1 MKVLIV
7 LFAAW
12 MATFAMADANMW
24 YAITPSGGAPAAS
37 GIGEIWA
44 SDARLW
50 TSGLSG
56 ANALEARGK
65 TEMLSNASPL
75 DTTPY
80 RGMLL
85 IFH

>member
-1 MKVLIV
+1 MRTLFIV
-7 LFAAW
+7 SAAL
-12 MATFAMADANMW
+12 MAASAMADVNKW
-24 YAITPSGGAPAAS
+24 YAITPSGGVPVAS
-37 GIGEIWA
+37 GIGELWA

-50 TSGLSG
+50 TFGLSG

-80 RGMLL
+80 RGTLL
-85 IFH
+85 ILH

>member
-1 MKVLIV
+1 MRTLFIV
-7 LFAAW
+7 SVALMAAS
-12 MATFAMADANMW
+12 AMADVNKW
-24 YAITPSGGAPAAS
+24 YAITPSGGTPIAS
-37 GIGEIWA
+37 GVGELWA

-56 ANALEARGK
+56 ADALEARGK
-65 TEMLSNASPL
+65 TEMQSNASSL

-80 RGMLL
+80 HGMLL